1 MEKLSAAMGRLRIPA
16 VENLVGVP
24 DMKDNAHT
32 NPSKVQAEQAA
43 TVAKSMREL
52 LAEVVLEF
60 EVDLQHVDVPRYLVN
75 KRLKLKF
82 RMNGVTYLKSKARKA
97 VTDGDHCR
105 VNLDIAGGVV
115 FEGGTSLDFELC
127 RVRFWGPSK
136 TLASCKVPLDLALQS
151 INVGSN
157 QARVWNL
164 TLWAAG
170 APDNALG
177 RLTAE
182 VCARTTRLHAAG
194 GIAALRALTMPG
206 PPPVLGS
213 NSAIGLIAYDRACST
228 TQRHLREAMDAAFGD
243 ASLAGHS
250 PRAAPPQ
257 RAKDP
262 LDAAQEVRVERP
274 EVPKDECC
282 ERTAAH

>member
-1 MEKLSAAMGRLRIPA
+1 MANAVLRSAG
-16 VENLVGVP
+16 
-24 DMKDNAHT
+24 D
-32 NPSKVQAEQAA
+32 
-43 TVAKSMREL
+43 L
-52 LAEVVLEF
+52 LAVDVLEL
-60 EVDLQHVDVPRYLVN
+60 ELDLQHVDVPRYLVN

-170 APDNALG
+170 APDKALG
-177 RLTAE
+177 SLMAE
-182 VCARTTRLHAAG
+182 VCARTLKAHVAVS
-194 GIAALRALTMPG
+194 IAALRSLAVPRR
-206 PPPVLGS
+206 PRVLG
-213 NSAIGLIAYDRACST
+213 NDSAARLIAIEWACRTFASRAAEAR
-228 TQRHLREAMDAAFGD
+228 QRLREA
-243 ASLAGHS
+243 
-250 PRAAPPQ
+250 
-257 RAKDP
+257 
-262 LDAAQEVRVERP
+262 LDAALEDDALLGGG
-274 EVPKDECC
+274 PKGAPPRSARESPG
-282 ERTAAH
+282 AAH

>member
-1 MEKLSAAMGRLRIPA
+1 MANAVLRSAG
-16 VENLVGVP
+16 
-24 DMKDNAHT
+24 D
-32 NPSKVQAEQAA
+32 
-43 TVAKSMREL
+43 L
-52 LAEVVLEF
+52 LAVDVLEL
-60 EVDLQHVDVPRYLVN
+60 ELDLQHVDVPRYLVN

-170 APDNALG
+170 APDKALG

-182 VCARTTRLHAAG
+182 VCVRTMRLHAAG
-194 GIAALRALTMPG
+194 GIAALRALAVPR
-206 PPPVLGS
+206 PPTHLGV
-213 NSAIGLIAYDRACST
+213 NSMIGLIAFERACT
-228 TQRHLREAMDAAFGD
+228 TFAEQAAEAQCRLREAMDEALGD
-243 ASLAGHS
+243 A
-250 PRAAPPQ
+250 APTEGWGSVKEP
-257 RAKDP
+257 P
-262 LDAAQEVRVERP
+262 DAADEVRVDPP
-274 EVPKDECC
+274 EAPTDKRC
-282 ERTAAH
+282 ERAAAP